1 MTQHEE
7 FIRRCFDLAID
18 AGKKGDVPVGS
29 VLVHDDEII
38 MTAQNT
44 VNSDDDSTRHAEM
57 NLLVKS
63 ERAFSPEI
71 VKQSTLYTST
81 EPCVM
86 CTAAIWRA
94 GISKIVYSVSL
105 ESLARLIRPGYKYIP
120 CEEIFERLGT
130 ELRVVGSIL
139 ESEGLE
145 VWRSSP

>member
-1 MTQHEE
+1 M
-7 FIRRCFDLAID
+7 AID

-63 ERAFSPEI
+63 ERALSPGI
-71 VKQSTLYTST
+71 VKQSALYTST

-105 ESLARLIRPGYKYIP
+105 ESLSRLIRPGYKYIP
-120 CEEIFERLGT
+120 CEEVFERLGT
-130 ELRVVGSIL
+130 EVQVVGSIL
-139 ESEGLE
+139 EAKGLE

>member
-1 MTQHEE
+1 VTLDEKY
-7 FIRRCFDLAID
+7 IIKCFDLAID

-44 VNSDDDSTRHAEM
+44 VKSDDDSTRHAEM

-63 ERAFSPEI
+63 ERAFSPET
-71 VKQSTLYTST
+71 VQQSTVYTST

-86 CTAAIWRA
+86 CTAAIWKA
-94 GISKIVYSVSL
+94 GIRKIVYSVSL
-105 ESLARLIRPGYKYIP
+105 ESLARVIRPGYKYIP
-120 CEEIFERLGT
+120 CEEVFERLET
-130 ELRVVGSIL
+130 EVEVVGSIL
-139 ESEGLE
+139 EEEGLE